1 MTSWQRTWGEQ
12 NLEHS
17 KTNNNHLATE
27 TLRMIRWARE
37 LDKFSLYRLATLSAR
52 VQSLQVIPLTHHL
65 AIVQGVVHIRY
76 QAATVTAGLLHSLQ
90 GKGFTLYRNGLSFNV
105 FCYCHLVVLLTDE
118 LVEEGEVGAVESVP
132 AHRAGHAV
140 FMVIFTTGYHAVS
153 DNRPA
158 ADATCSLL
166 ALTGDLL
173 IFAQLIA
180 VFTSSEHFPQT
191 NLLSRVIILPSMTS
205 SQWLHL

>member
-1 MTSWQRTWGEQ
+1 MSQRAWQVFPVQAGHTFCTGPESSGNPAHTPPCHCPGCSTHQ
-12 NLEHS
+12 ISGSHS
-17 KTNNNHLATE
+17 HC
-27 TLRMIRWARE
+27 R
-37 LDKFSLYRLATLSAR
+37 SSAR
-52 VQSLQVIPLTHHL
+52 SARCCIETDY
-65 AIVQGVVHIRY
+65 HIIFL
-76 QAATVTAGLLHSLQ
+76 G
-90 GKGFTLYRNGLSFNV
+90 
-105 FCYCHLVVLLTDE
+105 CHLVVLLTDE

-140 FMVIFTTGYHAVS
+140 FMVIFSTGYHAVS

-173 IFAQLIA
+173 IFAKLIA